1 MLRFY
6 FDTSLKYTNRKIID
20 LTQLGD
26 NYTDVDYINIDS
38 PDTINGHIIYKLN
51 AGQQLKIPSYILE
64 LKEDS
69 NGSYTSGVDS
79 ENNPV
84 HYSLYR
90 LWYVSGIT
98 QLNSYKFQI
107 SLLRD
112 IISENPELWKN
123 ENAYITAGTATNYNK
138 YKCWNLPYTNT
149 KVKQERLNINGK
161 SSFFVFYVNEQHE
174 NSHIMTEDNLQI
186 KYTSIPGIST
196 TDYTVEDLAEIPSIE
211 YVGSGTFL
219 KLEDPYQLK
228 VRTRMYKSGGI
239 IPNNANQALVEWTNT
254 NGTLSNNP
262 LIASSG
268 PVSLDNLYKMEA
280 VNVDQ
285 VKSNTS
291 NSLTNFQTAIN
302 NWYNT
307 YKSGFG
313 TPITAAAIN
322 NLSAYIDK
330 TILDLNTNKA
340 YILRLESNN
349 VTYSGNVLNS
359 DTTTL
364 RSAMSN
370 ITWPTV
376 ADYTN
381 SFTTAGSYFVSYQQ
395 SAVEYTYTLEE
406 IGTATTFDFNFK
418 ASVRKLPKSAVRC
431 VNIVSDDNHTDEEIA
446 QCLMLAQT
454 NGINPDNTTGRILD
468 IQYLP
473 FSIAS
478 AAGTDFKVNSDYLT
492 SQFLD
497 LDDYYYFTNLTDLTN
512 INKETDT
519 IKIVSPSRASQFL
532 FRPYDNDG
540 NMEFQSKIT
549 LMPYTSTIYVRPST
563 KGLLIY
569 DWDDKDCLIIQ
580 EDFSLT
586 NVTSQ
591 WTNYVYSNKNY
602 QNTFNRTIQ
611 GREFERTWERKV
623 EEASLPMEQMN
634 ARNVRSQ
641 MISGISSGG
650 GIFALA
656 GAIGGLIG
664 GLKEDEGY
672 MNAVRTDF
680 AYNQAMHEES
690 ISLATDQFNYQLEN
704 IKSQPLIPSKI
715 TTIDCKLLD
724 GVYLEFYSTN
734 PTELEA
740 IVNFYR
746 YNGNRID
753 SYGKFKDYWGW
764 FIRGKIIISENYTQ
778 PEINELNNR
787 LNLGIFTGEEFNN
800 D

>member
-26 NYTDVDYINIDS
+26 NYTDIDYINIDS

-123 ENAYITAGTATNYNK
+123 ENAYITAGKAEDYNK
-138 YKCWNLPYTNT
+138 YKTWGLPFTNT
-149 KVKQERLNINGK
+149 KIREQRLDINGE
-161 SSFFVFYVNEQHE
+161 SSFFVFYVNEQSFSGNVISE
-174 NSHIMTEDNLQI
+174 QDLEIEYS
-186 KYTSIPGIST
+186 SIPGIT
-196 TDYTVEDLAEIPSIE
+196 NFDYEFNGIASMPSYE
-211 YVGSGTFL
+211 YVGAGEVFSLVDKSITRLYTSGDNKYVDCDYEEGLSNLAVFVTNAQVPYECVSISQNSSYISNNTNNCRTDLKTAISNYMSTYNSNLGLTFITGAAISNL
-219 KLEDPYQLK
+219 DPYVEK
-228 VRTRMYKSGGI
+228 VIRDTSTNKVYKLHCDKTVYPSLSDRLS
-239 IPNNANQALVEWTNT
+239 P
-254 NGTLSNNP
+254 GTL
-262 LIASSG
+262 LSSIR
-268 PVSLDNLYKMEA
+268 S
-280 VNVDQ
+280 
-285 VKSNTS
+285 
-291 NSLTNFQTAIN
+291 I
-302 NWYNT
+302 
-307 YKSGFG
+307 FG
-313 TPITAAAIN
+313 TAVG
-322 NLSAYIDK
+322 LGQEVGFDGWFRVYSSK
-330 TILDLNTNKA
+330 TGYK
-340 YILRLESNN
+340 Y
-349 VTYSGNVLNS
+349 Y
-359 DTTTL
+359 
-364 RSAMSN
+364 
-370 ITWPTV
+370 
-376 ADYTN
+376 
-381 SFTTAGSYFVSYQQ
+381 
-395 SAVEYTYTLEE
+395 LEE
-406 IGTATTFDFNFK
+406 LGTATTLNFNFI
-418 ASVRKLPKSAVRC
+418 SNVRKLPKSAVRC
-431 VNIVSDDNHTDEEIA
+431 VNIVADEDFGDDDIA

-454 NGINPDNTTGRILD
+454 NPANEDDVGRIID
-468 IQYLP
+468 VQYLP
-473 FSIAS
+473 FKIATTKNNNLKINNTS
-478 AAGTDFKVNSDYLT
+478 LTAEFLEDDDFVYTTD
-492 SQFLD
+492 
-497 LDDYYYFTNLTDLTN
+497 LTDLTG

-519 IKIVSPSRASQFL
+519 IKIVSPSRSSQFI
-532 FRPYDNDG
+532 FSPYNNNG
-540 NMEFQSKIT
+540 NMLFNTRIT
-549 LMPYTSTIYVRPST
+549 ISPYTSVIYVRPST
-563 KGLLIY
+563 LGLLIN
-569 DWDDKDCLIIQ
+569 DWNDKDCLIIQ

-591 WTNYVYSNKNY
+591 WTNYIYNNKNY

-611 GREFERTWERKV
+611 GREFERTWERKI

-634 ARNVRSQ
+634 ARNIRSQ

-650 GIFALA
+650 GIFALV

-734 PTELEA
+734 PTELGA

-787 LNLGIFTGEEFNN
+787 LNLGIFTGEEFDN

>member
-20 LTQLGD
+20 LTKLGN
-26 NYTDVDYINIDS
+26 NYTDIDYINIDS
-38 PDTINGHIIYKLN
+38 PDTINGHIIYKIN
-51 AGQQLKIPSYILE
+51 AGQQLKVPSYIIE

-69 NGSYTSGVDS
+69 NGSYISGVDS

-112 IISENPELWKN
+112 IISENPDLWKN
-123 ENAYITAGTATNYNK
+123 ENAYITAGKAEDYNK
-138 YKCWNLPYTNT
+138 YKTWGLPFTNT
-149 KVKQERLNINGK
+149 KIREQRLNINGE
-161 SSFFVFYVNEQHE
+161 SSFFVFYVNEQTFSGNVISE
-174 NSHIMTEDNLQI
+174 QDLEIEYS
-186 KYTSIPGIST
+186 SIPGVTNFDYEFNSISS
-196 TDYTVEDLAEIPSIE
+196 IPSAE
-211 YVGSGTFL
+211 YIGAGEVFSL
-219 KLEDPYQLK
+219 VDKSI
-228 VRTRMYKSGGI
+228 TRLYTAGDNKYVDCDYEEGLSSLAVFVT
-239 IPNNANQALVEWTNT
+239 NAQNTDNCISISQNSSYISNNT
-254 NGTLSNNP
+254 NNCKTDLKTAISNYMLTYNSNLGLTFITDAAISNLDTYVEKVIRDTSTNKVYKLHCDKIVYPALSDRLSPGTL
-262 LIASSG
+262 LSSIRSIFG
-268 PVSLDNLYKMEA
+268 
-280 VNVDQ
+280 
-285 VKSNTS
+285 
-291 NSLTNFQTAIN
+291 TAIGVGTDG
-302 NWYNT
+302 WFRVYSSKT
-307 YKSGFG
+307 GYK
-313 TPITAAAIN
+313 
-322 NLSAYIDK
+322 Y
-330 TILDLNTNKA
+330 
-340 YILRLESNN
+340 Y
-349 VTYSGNVLNS
+349 
-359 DTTTL
+359 
-364 RSAMSN
+364 
-370 ITWPTV
+370 
-376 ADYTN
+376 
-381 SFTTAGSYFVSYQQ
+381 
-395 SAVEYTYTLEE
+395 LEE
-406 IGTATTFDFNFK
+406 LGTATSLNFNFI
-418 ASVRKLPKSAVRC
+418 SNVRKLPKSAVRC
-431 VNIVSDDNHTDEEIA
+431 VNIVADEDFSDNDIA

-454 NGINPDNTTGRILD
+454 NPANEDDVGRIID

-473 FSIAS
+473 FQVATTKNNNLKINNTSLTAEFLEDDDFVYT
-478 AAGTDFKVNSDYLT
+478 TD
-492 SQFLD
+492 
-497 LDDYYYFTNLTDLTN
+497 LTDLTG

-519 IKIVSPSRASQFL
+519 IKIVSPSRSSQFI
-532 FRPYDNDG
+532 FSPYNNNG
-540 NMEFQSKIT
+540 NMLFNTKIT
-549 LMPYTSTIYVRPST
+549 ISPYTSVIYIRPST
-563 KGLLIY
+563 LGLLIN
-569 DWDDKDCLIIQ
+569 DWNDKDCLIIQ

-591 WTNYVYSNKNY
+591 WTNYIYNNKNY

-611 GREFERTWERKV
+611 GREFERSWERKI

-634 ARNVRSQ
+634 ARNIRSQ

-734 PTELEA
+734 PTELDA

-787 LNLGIFTGEEFNN
+787 LNLGIFTGEVFNN